1 MSEECTHLD
10 QIVVGVE
17 PSGDGCKE
25 CMETGGR
32 WMHLRRCAV
41 CGHIGCCDSS
51 PGKHATK
58 HAHETGHAI
67 MQSYEPG
74 EDWLYCTE
82 DELHV
87 RDRRDARLAEPPAG
101 LVAGTAAGGRS

>member
-1 MSEECTHLD
+1 MSDECTHLD
-10 QIVVGVE
+10 QIVIGVA
-17 PSGDGCKE
+17 PGGDGCKE

-32 WMHLRRCAV
+32 WVHLRRCAV

-74 EDWLYCTE
+74 EDWAKISRSGVAKRPPSRGHDPVAAACGSGSGS
-82 DELHV
+82 
-87 RDRRDARLAEPPAG
+87 RR
-101 LVAGTAAGGRS
+101 